1 MKFTYTKENIPAGR
15 YNLTMEFYKELN
27 PPTTA
32 IPLNTTT
39 AVLVIDPGNKTTE
52 TLDMGNIFGVAPRAP
67 RNLKVEYVYPKDI
80 TANALIPPPTPP
92 TPPTPSP
99 LKYKV
104 KFTWT
109 DSSYNED
116 GFKLTIKGTPQAEK
130 NFDAEVNKSEEIE
143 LSMNELYTVEIVA
156 FNDFGES
163 APCKYENKDSDNKI
177 HMAAITYN
185 LVGGYM
191 KNRKQDVQS
200 GTMAEQYGTK
210 KGTATPVDP
219 ENPGMDNQVVDF
231 YHYSTKAIP
240 LATAELA
247 PTPLRPEAWAGRKA
261 QTYAGYSYKLWGWY
275 DGEPELS
282 TLNGNPPVVTVP
294 NKTKVLEILAQ
305 KTENMVYSARW
316 NVVMNSFNFTFP
328 IYTEGPQITDY
339 KNIKK
344 LRIKEKQ
351 PSTPPTYEIVDQDA
365 IELKPTEGKLLSA
378 TWFVGGTKVD
388 DPARGIYTAPS
399 NTDPVG
405 KSELKLLFDK
415 DGITD
420 FTKKYIVTVVYEYE
434 NTSTPPVT
442 EWYSSSCTVE
452 VVKTN

>member
-67 RNLKVEYVYPKDI
+67 KNLKVEYVYPEKPKVSDLGN
-80 TANALIPPPTPP
+80 T
-92 TPPTPSP
+92 
-99 LKYKV
+99 KYKV

-109 DSSYNED
+109 DSSFNEK
-116 GFKLTIKGTPQAEK
+116 GFKLGVYEGTTLVGTEM
-130 NFDAEVNKSEEIE
+130 DLSAEVNKADYPEK
-143 LSMNELYTVEIVA
+143 LDLTKQYTAKIVA